1 MRKPKFLQDTE
12 VSASTDP
19 ALDGRAVRGDIAAA
33 RQKDRRACERLGIS
47 AETRLPNGEITRR
60 APRDQRLS

>member
-33 RQKDRRACERLGIS
+33 RQKTAVPVNVS
-47 AETRLPNGEITRR
+47 ASLPRHGQPNGEITRR